1 MVVCSLYWLKDGDN
15 YCLYGTQLDIGREGI
30 SDVGEL
36 VNLIRIQQGW
46 MNIKQTQIALIWD
59 F

>member
-36 VNLIRIQQGW
+36 VNLIRI
-46 MNIKQTQIALIWD
+46 
-59 F
+59 